1 MIAASAETV
10 VTTLSERTKM
20 VLRIKT
26 SLPIAL
32 RYVEILSKS
41 FLFTRLRLSR
51 LLESPDTVI
60 LTFNDVLNRK
70 IRSLVDDRW
79 KIGIGYKQLI

>member
-1 MIAASAETV
+1 MIAASAEIV

-26 SLPIAL
+26 SLAL
-32 RYVEILSKS
+32 RYVEILSES

-51 LLESPDTVI
+51 SLKAPGAAI
-60 LTFNDVLNRK
+60 LTFYDLLNRK
-70 IRSLVDDRW
+70 IGSPVDDFSRFNS
-79 KIGIGYKQLI
+79 QRH